1 MLKLIYKN
9 NRRNPDPILASRT
22 EATVVLAEF
31 GITDNPWSDEL
42 NAVVHHCQRQ
52 KQGLRMVIWGTQD
65 AIQKVQHV
73 LLSDLMSVGGLLQGY
88 KTRTILVHL
97 SKDDP
102 LPFRL
107 GYCNNV
113 TRSVLLLSPTGFK
126 KGMDFMVTHLSW
138 SPSLIVHL
146 VSLLDIH
153 RDVLTMLYVV
163 IKCHIC
169 GLFDI

>member
-1 MLKLIYKN
+1 MLTCNCEKH
-9 NRRNPDPILASRT
+9 RRNPALILASRT
-22 EATVVLAEF
+22 EATVVLAEV

-42 NAVVHHCQRQ
+42 RAVVDHCQRQ

-88 KTRTILVHL
+88 KTRTIMVHL

-102 LPFRL
+102 LPFRP
-107 GYCNNV
+107 GYASNV

-153 RDVLTMLYVV
+153 RDVLTLFNVV
-163 IKCHIC
+163 SKCHI
-169 GLFDI
+169 